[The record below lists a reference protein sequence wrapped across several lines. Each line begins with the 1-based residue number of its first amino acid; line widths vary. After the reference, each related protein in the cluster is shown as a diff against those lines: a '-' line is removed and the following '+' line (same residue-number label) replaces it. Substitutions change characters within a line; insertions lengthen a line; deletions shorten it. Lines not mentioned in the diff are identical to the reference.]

1 MGRYVTRRLLQTI
14 PVLIAASVL
23 VFLLIHFLP
32 GDPAL
37 ALLGDNATQEM
48 IDAMRQKLGLN
59 EPLYV
64 QYGIWVGRLVQG
76 DLGVSVRG
84 GLQVSDLIGMKVIAT
99 AQLVTAAFLLSV
111 LISFPLGIWA
121 ALKPHSWPDRFIM
134 AISSLGVALPSY
146 FLGIILVLIFSLRLD
161 WLPSSGYVK
170 PSEDLVGFLSFLILP
185 AVTMAAGLSAVQMR
199 FVRSALMEVLTEDY
213 VRTARAKGL
222 RESSVV
228 WGHAL
233 KNAFI
238 SVVTIL
244 GLQFGAMLTGSVLV
258 ETLFGWPGMGRLL
271 ITAITQRDYAMVQAT
286 MLFLLI
292 IFTLANLA
300 VDVSYGWLDP
310 RVSRS

>member
-1 MGRYVTRRLLQTI
+1 MASLS
-14 PVLIAASVL
+14 AA
-23 VFLLIHFLP
+23 
-32 GDPAL
+32 G
-37 ALLGDNATQEM
+37 M
-48 IDAMRQKLGLN
+48 
-59 EPLYV
+59 
-64 QYGIWVGRLVQG
+64 
-76 DLGVSVRG
+76 
-84 GLQVSDLIGMKVIAT
+84 QVSDLIGMKAIAT
-99 AQLVTAAFLLSV
+99 AQLVIAAFLLSV
-111 LISFPLGIWA
+111 LVSFPLGIWA

-134 AISSLGVALPSY
+134 AFSSLGVALPSY
-146 FLGIILVLIFSLRLD
+146 FLGIVLVLIFSLRLG
-161 WLPSSGYVK
+161 WLPSSGYVR
-170 PSEDLVGFLSFLILP
+170 PSEDLAGFLRFLILP
-185 AVTMAAGLSAVQMR
+185 AITLAAGLAAVQMR
-199 FVRSALMEVLTEDY
+199 FVRSALLEVLSEDY

-222 RESSVV
+222 RERGVI

-271 ITAITQRDYAMVQAT
+271 ITAITQRDYVMVQAT